1 MIIFPGM
8 YVRFDPKNN
17 AVLRGADLFR
27 IMLALKNEDTTV
39 STGIEFVDP
48 RVNTNQDGKDVFF
61 MYRLPIET
69 RPLFQMLHT
78 IFRDRVHQVDLL
90 KEYRKSNTAFATSK
104 TATNILNPTKNT
116 YRILGD
122 LQLLFSNAVSDEMS
136 PQAFRTEAER
146 IIALSQ
152 QYQFNDEVNTEIEDF
167 LINGRFA
174 LYLDVQNTQYQFLY
188 NEAASIV
195 GIAPTTG
202 RGRLFQALS
211 NIFSR
216 NLLQD
221 NATTSQTNT
230 YILATN
236 ELKNT
241 LSLEEMETSDYFDLS
256 LYAYLIFQ
264 KMTDGKVIQQNV
276 LETDTLYQLY
286 TTVFQATQRYVNG
299 ITDASLRST
308 AQRSLVVHF
317 YEPMVTLLVNSLY
330 SVYATNTDGTID
342 VSQRFLDRDGPKFS
356 LTFAKNIETTYVTI
370 NEIFKK
376 ISGLYSQ
383 NDDVHTRDMLQ
394 SNLVRLDAFVR
405 MIDKTNY
412 KEYKKDP
419 YRAQSEGSSLP
430 QVNAT
435 RSAVVRTTNTAST
448 QDSPPSP
455 VITDGDGKDILQTAT
470 ILARFLNINTIP
482 VENIKKTTDGY
493 QVTLTVD
500 SGTTVQFLYN
510 QSTMSMQNIVVNASN
525 IPQIRVLDVLPI
537 TNFRLFLSSLSA
549 YEQRIADIYTTNPDL
564 PRATVIML
572 FSRNQVQIG
581 NNPFTLMSE

>member
-286 TTVFQATQRYVNG
+286 TTIFQATQRYVNG

-342 VSQRFLDRDGPKFS
+342 ISQRFLDRDGPKFS

-394 SNLVRLDAFVR
+394 SNLVRLDAFIR

-412 KEYKKDP
+412 KEYKKNP
-419 YRAQSEGSSLP
+419 YRAQSESSSLP

-493 QVTLTVD
+493 QVTLPVD